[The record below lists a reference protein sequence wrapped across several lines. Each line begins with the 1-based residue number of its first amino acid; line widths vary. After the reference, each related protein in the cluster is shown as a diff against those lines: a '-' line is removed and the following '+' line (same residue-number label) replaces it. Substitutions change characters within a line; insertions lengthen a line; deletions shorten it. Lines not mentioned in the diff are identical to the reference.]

1 MDIYKFYTFNQ
12 TLDLLKDL
20 NATCVLLARDVPSLR
35 IETLIYASVSK
46 LMLCRVKAGIDAC
59 ALSFS
64 ARPSISTR
72 PIDQIFLRTV
82 LDLRKINLIFSETF
96 HIVKNVDEEIASV

>member
-1 MDIYKFYTFNQ
+1 M
-12 TLDLLKDL
+12 
-20 NATCVLLARDVPSLR
+20 
-35 IETLIYASVSK
+35 
-46 LMLCRVKAGIDAC
+46 
-59 ALSFS
+59 
-64 ARPSISTR
+64 STR